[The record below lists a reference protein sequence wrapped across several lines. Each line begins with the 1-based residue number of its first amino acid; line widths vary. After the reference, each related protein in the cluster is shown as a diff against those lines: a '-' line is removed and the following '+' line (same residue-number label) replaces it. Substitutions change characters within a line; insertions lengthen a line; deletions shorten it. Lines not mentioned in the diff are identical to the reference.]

1 MDLEIS
7 FGKVLRSLRE
17 ERELTQEALGFEA
30 GISRNYVSLMELGQK
45 SPSLRTLQA
54 LCKALDTSLSVM
66 MQRLEAELDVQA
78 KVARRR

>member
-1 MDLEIS
+1 MDLETG
-7 FGKVLRSLRE
+7 FGKVLRALRE

-54 LCKALDTSLSVM
+54 LSNALNTSLTVM
-66 MQRLEAELDVQA
+66 MQRLEVELAQQG
-78 KVARRR
+78 KGGQR